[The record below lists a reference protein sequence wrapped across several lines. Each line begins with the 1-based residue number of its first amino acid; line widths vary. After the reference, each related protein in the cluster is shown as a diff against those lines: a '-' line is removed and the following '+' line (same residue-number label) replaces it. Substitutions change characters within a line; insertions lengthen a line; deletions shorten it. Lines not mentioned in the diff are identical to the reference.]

1 MPALATVNKPCLMA
15 YKGIAFT
22 KSRKV
27 TPGCNL
33 PLKRTNTDSGIS
45 KGITPVAAA
54 KATKPEP
61 AGKEIPNGKR
71 VCESPPVPA
80 GIVTGKS
87 KKGKALINQRE
98 QIDAYVQDVI
108 NKYELG
114 KKGLDIKEQELIKD
128 VILGMLEIAS
138 KGAGAALGAKTGIKG
153 L

>member
-1 MPALATVNKPCLMA
+1 MFFINTIFDFMYSIIGSLLSFTVQPAAERSAEASDNSKACSTFKSGKPSISKIRPEKMFFLPALATVNKPCLMA

-71 VCESPPVPA
+71 VCESPPVPTVS
-80 GIVTGKS
+80 G
-87 KKGKALINQRE
+87 N
-98 QIDAYVQDVI
+98 
-108 NKYELG
+108 NKRFNHE
-114 KKGLDIKEQELIKD
+114 
-128 VILGMLEIAS
+128 
-138 KGAGAALGAKTGIKG
+138 
-153 L
+153 